1 MTDSGQLLLAGC
13 GDIGLRIARLWPQRS
28 AVTGMTR
35 SASALRELEALNI
48 LACCCDLDS
57 TGPITF
63 PAALD
68 LERTHIVYLAPP
80 FTGGPEDLRL
90 KKFLAALP
98 RAPASF
104 SYCSTS
110 GVYGDCKGAWVD
122 ETAPVVPVTER
133 AKRRVWAENHVLNWQ
148 RLARARAMILRV
160 PGIYGPGR
168 LPLDKLRSGLPLIRP
183 QESPWTN
190 LIQAEDLA
198 RVFIACIRRG
208 TGGAIYNVAG
218 GDPVS
223 GTDYYLTVARAA
235 ELPIP
240 GFIGMEAAQ
249 RIYSAERLSFINESR
264 RLNVDKM
271 RRELQPDLH
280 YTNLETGVRASLAR
294 STTG

>member
-1 MTDSGQLLLAGC
+1 MADSGQLLLAGC
-13 GDIGLRIARLWPQRS
+13 GDIGLRIARLWPQLD

-35 SASALRELEALNI
+35 SESALDELEGLNI
-48 LACCCDLDS
+48 RGWRCDLDLPAS
-57 TGPITF
+57 VSF
-63 PAALD
+63 PTHVD
-68 LERTHIVYLAPP
+68 WPQTHIVYLAPP
-80 FTGGPEDLRL
+80 ATDSLQDSRL
-90 KKFLAALP
+90 EKFLSALP
-98 RAPASF
+98 QAPASF

-122 ETAPVVPVTER
+122 ETAPVAPLTER

-148 RLARARAMILRV
+148 GRTRVRAMILRV

-168 LPLDKLRSGLPLIRP
+168 LPLEKLRSGLPLIRP

-190 LIQAEDLA
+190 LIQADDLA

-208 TGGAIYNVAG
+208 AGGAIYNVAG

-223 GTDYYLTVARAA
+223 STDYYLTVARAA
-235 ELPIP
+235 ALPVP
-240 GFIGMEAAQ
+240 EFISMEAAQ
-249 RIYSAERLSFINESR
+249 RVYSAERLSFINEAR

-280 YTNLETGVRASLAR
+280 YADLEAGVRASLKPQKP
-294 STTG
+294 